1 MQKRKMINYLVYP
14 KFQFTLVVA
23 NILILTL
30 ILVLIYFS
38 ANDAFNQLVEIGQKI
53 NFSTNHPYFEFVEKS
68 RTMMNLKLRWAFGIA
83 IFLTAVSSIFISHK
97 MVGPIKKLKDH
108 LFAFSQNRSTGDLKF
123 RKGDFF
129 NDLPE
134 IVNKSLEKAKKQ
146 D

>member
-1 MQKRKMINYLVYP
+1 MQKRKIINYLVYP
-14 KFQFTLVVA
+14 KFQFTLVIA
-23 NILILTL
+23 NIVILTF

-38 ANDAFNQLVEIGQKI
+38 ANDAFNQLVDIGKKI
-53 NFSTNHPYFEFVEKS
+53 SFSANHPYFEFVEKS
-68 RTMMNLKLRWAFGIA
+68 RNMMNLKLRWAFGIA

-108 LFAFSQNRSTGDLKF
+108 LFAFSQNHSIGELKF